1 MEREVLPFKTVI
13 QELLAGQD
21 LLVDP
26 LVPAVIEAWG
36 RVIPESLRH
45 GICLEGIR
53 EGTLC
58 LSVSNPA
65 AGQQFQFLKDFVRDK
80 INEILGKPVVQGFR
94 MKPGSPP
101 TVRQKEKTEPAGTIP
116 RPLSEKEKKEVR
128 QLCARIKNPEVRRQV
143 RAAMQKSR
151 CFESDPVS
159 ESVRCKPPLPGKS

>member
-1 MEREVLPFKTVI
+1 MEREVLPFKKVM

-36 RVIPESLRH
+36 RVIPESLRQ
-45 GICLEGIR
+45 GISLEGIR

-80 INEILGKPVVQGFR
+80 INEILGKPAVRGFR
-94 MKPGSPP
+94 MRPGSPP
-101 TVRQKEKTEPAGTIP
+101 VICQKEKAEPAKALT
-116 RPLSEKEKKEVR
+116 RPLSEKEKKEIR
-128 QLCARIKNPEVRRQV
+128 RLCAQIKNPDVRRQV
-143 RAAMQKSR
+143 RTAMQRSWS
-151 CFESDPVS
+151 FEPESSS